1 MCETTTTKN
10 FTGSRHQGNPRNSIS
25 QLEDTFTG
33 ILDLL
38 RFCPMLNSKFSSPL
52 YMSKVNQKTSFN
64 GDYYNSEV
72 KANF

>member
-10 FTGSRHQGNPRNSIS
+10 FTGSRHQGKPRNSIS
-25 QLEDTFTG
+25 QL
-33 ILDLL
+33 LDLL

>member
-1 MCETTTTKN
+1 MSQVLGTKV
-10 FTGSRHQGNPRNSIS
+10 NPEIQYPSFKTRSPA
-25 QLEDTFTG
+25 
-33 ILDLL
+33 ILNLL
-38 RFCPMLNSKFSSPL
+38 RFCPILSSKFSFPL